1 MRGDDAVHGVPVERA
16 VVIGDEAALGADVVE
31 VGGGPVGEERDEVG
45 VQRDVA
51 VVAELAD
58 RDAEPVAVADLGDG
72 VGGEVAELAGAQAGA
87 GRNSTTSR

>member
-1 MRGDDAVHGVPVERA
+1 MCSRLVAVH
-16 VVIGDEAALGADVVE
+16 AASSV
-31 VGGGPVGEERDEVG
+31 DEVG

-58 RDAEPVAVADLGDG
+58 RDAQPVAVADLDDG

-87 GRNSTTSR
+87 GQQLDDEPVAGVGGWRGRRP